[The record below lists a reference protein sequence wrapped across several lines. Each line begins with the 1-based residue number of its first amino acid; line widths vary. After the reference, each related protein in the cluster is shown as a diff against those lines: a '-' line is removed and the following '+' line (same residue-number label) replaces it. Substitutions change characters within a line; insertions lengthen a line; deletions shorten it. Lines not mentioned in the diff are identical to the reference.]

1 MTHNLLI
8 AKLDAL
14 NFDMNALKLIFDY
27 LTGRKQRV
35 KINSNFSSYLDLF
48 QCVSQESILIP
59 LLFNPLL
66 CDLFLCVEKA
76 DIMNYVDDNTPYVC
90 SENVDAILKKLGEL
104 GKIVFERFLKK
115 FLKCQMTNVILFQ
128 V

>member
-1 MTHNLLI
+1 
-8 AKLDAL
+8 
-14 NFDMNALKLIFDY
+14 
-27 LTGRKQRV
+27 
-35 KINSNFSSYLDLF
+35 
-48 QCVSQESILIP
+48 
-59 LLFNPLL
+59 
-66 CDLFLCVEKA
+66 
-76 DIMNYVDDNTPYVC
+76 MNYLDDNTPYVC